1 MLNLTDLFKK
11 YKKIFP
17 FKLPLTKRIKVSVI
31 IPSLN
36 EEATIGKVIEIV
48 KKSKFVDEII
58 VIDDNSADNT
68 KEEAIKHGA
77 KVITSAIRGKGYSMK
92 EGMLIARNNIV
103 VYLDA
108 DISDYQQDIVAKLVS
123 PIVYE
128 DYDFVK
134 SCFDRN
140 AGRVTELVAKPL
152 LSLLFPELSIFAQPL
167 SGMIAAKKELLSKVQ
182 FENDYGVD
190 IGLLLDVY
198 NLKARIKEV
207 NIGYIENKSKP
218 WQELGKMSREVAKA
232 ILKRAEAKKILNF
245 DDLRSINIIQDEMID
260 SVQEKIM
267 NLKKI
272 LVFNF
277 NDTIVSV
284 DILFEILKT
293 FDLDKKL
300 NEIRENNDDYALKIK
315 LIARLLEGIETEK
328 VKQIIESIEIDK
340 DFANL
345 IAELKKRGYLSVV
358 VSNNFDFLIK
368 RIVEK
373 AGIDYLLSN
382 KLEINSGKFTGEV
395 QIPSYFLKN
404 DKSICNHG
412 FCKSNALLYL
422 SSKYEI
428 PISNIIYVGDNLSD
442 LCCIKISGVGIAY
455 RAKVDIIKNYADAVI
470 DKNIKDLLKYA
481 R

>member
-1 MLNLTDLFKK
+1 MINLNDIFKK
-11 YKKIFP
+11 YKKLFTV
-17 FKLPLTKRIKVSVI
+17 KSLSLKRNRVSVI

-36 EEATIGKVIEIV
+36 EEATIGKVIEIA

-58 VIDDNSADNT
+58 VIDDGSVDNT

-92 EGMLIARNNIV
+92 EGMIIAKNDIL

-108 DISDYQQDIVAKLVS
+108 DIPDYQQDIVSKLAS

-152 LSLLFPELSIFAQPL
+152 LSLLFPELNVFSQPL
-167 SGMIAAKKELLSKVQ
+167 SGMIAVKRDLLSKVH

-190 IGLLLDVY
+190 IGLLIDIY
-198 NLKARIKEV
+198 NLKAKIKEV
-207 NIGYIENKSKP
+207 DIGYIENKSKP

-232 ILKRAEAKKILNF
+232 ILKRAELNKLLNL
-245 DDLRSINIIQDEMID
+245 DDLQSISIIQDEMIG
-260 SVQEKIM
+260 SVQEQMM

-272 LVFNF
+272 IIFNPS
-277 NDTIVSV
+277 NAVISS
-284 DILFEILKT
+284 DILFEIFKAFGLE
-293 FDLDKKL
+293 KKL

-315 LIARLLEGIETEK
+315 LIAKLFEGIDIDK
-328 VKQIIESIEIDK
+328 VKQITNSLGIDK
-340 DFANL
+340 DFITLAT
-345 IAELKKRGYLSVV
+345 ELKKRGYLTVI
-358 VSNNFDFLIK
+358 VSNGFDFILE
-368 RIVEK
+368 RIREK
-373 AGIDYLLSN
+373 TGIDYLLSN
-382 KLEINSGKFTGEV
+382 KLEFNSSKFTGEV
-395 QIPSYFLKN
+395 HIPSYFLKN
-404 DKSICNHG
+404 DKSICNHS

-428 PISNIIYVGDNLSD
+428 PMSDIIYVGDNLQD
-442 LCCIKISGVGIAY
+442 LCSIKISGVGIAY
-455 RAKVDIIKNYADAVI
+455 KPKVEIINKYADVVVE
-470 DKNIKDLLKYA
+470 KNIKDILKYA